1 MEGKVTQSGEVG
13 ARFERA
19 TTRDRPYWTT
29 FFVGATPP
37 VRCILGSRSGPCARP
52 RQNPNWNPIQTLEPY
67 SYLERR
73 NKWFSARRK
82 LINLERG
89 AFSGVKATP

>member
-1 MEGKVTQSGEVG
+1 MNWSSLREGDHKG
-13 ARFERA
+13 
-19 TTRDRPYWTT
+19 RPYRTT
-29 FFVGATPP
+29 FFVGAGLVPALASTPN
-37 VRCILGSRSGPCARP
+37 GT
-52 RQNPNWNPIQTLEPY
+52 QTKPSNLPKTY

-82 LINLERG
+82 LSNLERG